1 MNLSRYFCFRF
12 LPVFVLICTACDPCE
27 NQVLQEELSPTKT
40 RKAVVFQRQCGAL
53 GGTSTQVSV
62 LPTAAKPFAGGNIFG
77 VDANADP
84 SLETSS
90 GGPAVTVKWVGEQEL
105 QIAHDARVRVFQSE
119 TALGD
124 VTITYDAQAQPEPA
138 PEPAPEPKPSEA
150 SPKRKQK

>member
-1 MNLSRYFCFRF
+1 MNLSRYFRSCF

-62 LPTAAKPFAGGNIFG
+62 LPTAAKPFAGGNAFG

-105 QIAHDARVRVFQSE
+105 PIAHDARVRVFQSE

-124 VTITYDAQAQPEPA
+124 VTITYDAQAQPA
-138 PEPAPEPKPSEA
+138 PEPAPEPKSSES
-150 SPKRKQK
+150 SPKRKRK